1 MVALSEC
8 RARQLLAG
16 VSSYALQPFS
26 EATLWLVFR
35 EALSGRVR
43 CRVLAHLYGPAV
55 CCKLD
60 VTDLEI
66 TGRAH
71 LYSALE
77 RSVLLPAIMD
87 IRTHPISFASRPWKA
102 VCATTTVGPFPISSI
117 QLADFGGNVAS

>member
-1 MVALSEC
+1 LAL
-8 RARQLLAG
+8 
-16 VSSYALQPFS
+16 
-26 EATLWLVFR
+26 
-35 EALSGRVR
+35 
-43 CRVLAHLYGPAV
+43 LYGPAV

-60 VTDLEI
+60 VTDLEM
-66 TGRAH
+66 TGLAH

-102 VCATTTVGPFPISSI
+102 VCATRSQMRRWDRFPISSI